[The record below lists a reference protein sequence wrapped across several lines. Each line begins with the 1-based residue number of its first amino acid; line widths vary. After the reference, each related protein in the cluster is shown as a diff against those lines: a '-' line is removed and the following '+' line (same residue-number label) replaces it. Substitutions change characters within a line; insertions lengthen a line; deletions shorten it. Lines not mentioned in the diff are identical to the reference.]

1 MSTEREYIKP
11 DFHTENV
18 EEYCE
23 GGFHPIRVGSIFRGR
38 YFIRGKIG
46 FGGCGTVWWARDI
59 VQERH
64 VALKVI
70 TAHASKKFSPMQT
83 FYYRDEDR
91 APDHPGRNSIV
102 CDALFEH

>member
-1 MSTEREYIKP
+1 M
-11 DFHTENV
+11 
-18 EEYCE
+18 
-23 GGFHPIRVGSIFRGR
+23 
-38 YFIRGKIG
+38 
-46 FGGCGTVWWARDI
+46 WWARDI